1 MEVTTN
7 LGCAVILSFM
17 GLRERNAARTRELI
31 INTAL
36 TLFLEQGYDATKM
49 EDIAEAAG
57 IGTSTLYR
65 YFPTKDLLI
74 IDPLAFRGK
83 LVEGLRSRPPE
94 EPLDVALGHAM
105 TGLFM
110 APRGEAAQLRQIREV
125 VNDNRAP
132 RMRLL
137 EEFVSER
144 ELLEVAIAE
153 RLGRP
158 VGDLF
163 CVMTARVTTS
173 LLEYLGESAFT
184 APNELS
190 DDDVREL
197 FRTVMQQ
204 LTREPPVLPRLSASL

>member
-1 MEVTTN
+1 
-7 LGCAVILSFM
+7 M

-36 TLFLEQGYDATKM
+36 GLFLEHGYDATKM

-83 LVEGLRSRPPE
+83 LVEGLRSRPAE
-94 EPLDVALGHAM
+94 EPLDVALGHVM
-105 TGLFM
+105 TELFV

-125 VNDNRAP
+125 VNANPAP

-137 EEFVSER
+137 EEFVNER
-144 ELLEVAIAE
+144 GLLEVAIAE

-158 VGDLF
+158 VGDVF
-163 CVMTARVTTS
+163 CVMTARLTTG
-173 LLEYLGESAFT
+173 LLEYLGE
-184 APNELS
+184 LS
-190 DDDVREL
+190 FNASDVLADDYLSEL
-197 FRTVMQQ
+197 FRSVSAQ
-204 LTREPPVLPRLSASL
+204 LAAEPPVLPRLSPS